1 MGILDS
7 ISHSSVRTGIRVVVA
22 GVEGIGKTTLAC
34 NAPKPLLIPLENG
47 FSGVTVSKT
56 AMLEHYEHVLMLLD
70 EIIQQCSAQQFPYQ
84 TLVFDSATALERVIH
99 TAVLES
105 DPGYAKGN
113 KKGITMTSALGGYGK
128 AYECANEYFG
138 EFLAK
143 CDTLAVH
150 YGINIVLTCHVFS
163 SQVLDPS
170 AGEYNSMDILLHS
183 PKNQK
188 TYGKREMLT
197 QWADIVGYLHE
208 PVFVSEGK
216 NMNKGVSAN
225 QGRILALNR
234 TPGYVAKN
242 RFGVVN
248 NINLPKVGGWNFL
261 AAEVYT
267 STNGTVDIY
276 NRDEVAA

>member
-7 ISHSSVRTGIRVVVA
+7 ISLSSVKTGIRVVVA

-34 NAPKPLLIPLENG
+34 NAPKALLIPLENG
-47 FSGVTVSKT
+47 FSGVVVAKT
-56 AMLEHYEHVLMLLD
+56 AMLEHFAHVTMLLD
-70 EIIQQCSAQQFPYQ
+70 EIIQQCAAQQFPYQ
-84 TLVFDSATALERVIH
+84 TLVFDSATALERMIH
-99 TAVLES
+99 TAVIDM
-105 DPGYAKGN
+105 DPGSANGN
-113 KKGITMTSALGGYGK
+113 KKGVTMTSALGGYGK
-128 AYECANEYFG
+128 AYESANDFFEQ
-138 EFLAK
+138 FLKK
-143 CDTLAVH
+143 CDVLATK
-150 YGINIVLTCHVFS
+150 YSINIVMTCHVFS

-242 RFGVVN
+242 RFGVTN
-248 NINLPKVGGWNFL
+248 NINLPKEGGWNFL
-261 AAEVYT
+261 AAEIYT
-267 STNGTVDIY
+267 ATNGVVDIY
-276 NRDEVAA
+276 NRD